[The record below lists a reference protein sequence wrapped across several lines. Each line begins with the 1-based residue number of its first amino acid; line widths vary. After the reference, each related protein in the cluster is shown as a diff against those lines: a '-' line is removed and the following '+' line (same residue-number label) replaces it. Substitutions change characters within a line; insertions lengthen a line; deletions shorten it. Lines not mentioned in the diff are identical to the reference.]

1 MWKTAT
7 SDQVAEQQREHHV
20 GGSHEMGTKNNPA
33 PPSMEAPTAKQ
44 VNWQTAQ
51 VGGEVS

>member
-7 SDQVAEQQREHHV
+7 PDQVAERQRERHV
-20 GGSHEMGTKNNPA
+20 GGSHEKGTRNDLA
-33 PPSMEAPTAKQ
+33 APSMTAKQ
-44 VNWQTAQ
+44 VNWRTAQ